1 MYRQVIDSVFRN
13 WVAMAVCAL
22 ALWLAR
28 RKAFGPL
35 PAILR
40 GVSGVLLPIFIIL
53 SILGLLIWSPFWNA
67 LAPFGVIEKDVRR
80 PAITATIAFGL
91 IGCGLL
97 MLRSFFGWI
106 RRFSRRYE
114 HAGVAVG
121 VGPLYFYF
129 RRRRLS

>member
-1 MYRQVIDSVFRN
+1 
-13 WVAMAVCAL
+13 MAVCAL

-35 PAILR
+35 PTILR
-40 GVSGVLLPIFIIL
+40 GVSGVLLPILIIL
-53 SILGLLIWSPFWNA
+53 SILGLLIWSPFWNV

-80 PAITATIAFGL
+80 PAITTTIAFGL

-106 RRFSRRYE
+106 RRLGRRYE

-121 VGPLYFYF
+121 VGPLYVYF
-129 RRRRLS
+129 RRRRVS